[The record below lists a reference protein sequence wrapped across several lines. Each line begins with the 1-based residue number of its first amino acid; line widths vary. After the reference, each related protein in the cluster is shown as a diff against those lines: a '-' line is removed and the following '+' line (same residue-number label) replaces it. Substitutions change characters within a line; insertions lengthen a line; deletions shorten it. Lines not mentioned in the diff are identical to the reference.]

1 MEGNGK
7 NWQEEFWKFLA
18 QSYASRE
25 GTRRGMLDENKFLDE
40 VKLCRVKVR

>member
-7 NWQEEFWKFLA
+7 NWQEELWKFLA
-18 QSYASRE
+18 QGYANRE
-25 GTRRGMLDENKFLDE
+25 GTRRGMLDENKFLGE